1 MDSKEPRKLKED
13 FLVKKVRMLPNK
25 SYQTPLTKKKTKTKQ
40 RNKKI
45 TLIGMS
51 VNAIR
56 YF

>member
-1 MDSKEPRKLKED
+1 MDSKEPRKLKEG

-25 SYQTPLTKKKTKTKQ
+25 SYQTLLTKKKKTKQ
-40 RNKKI
+40 KNKKI

>member
-1 MDSKEPRKLKED
+1 MDSKEPRKLKEG

-25 SYQTPLTKKKTKTKQ
+25 SYQTLLTKKKTKQ

>member
-1 MDSKEPRKLKED
+1 MDSKEPRKLKEG

-25 SYQTPLTKKKTKTKQ
+25 SYQTPLTKKKKTKQ